1 MMIESVPIII
11 SETYIG
17 KRDGRK
23 MVFEGLISF
32 LPVSTHF
39 LHMKAA
45 ERGAME
51 PAGWHGHSRATT
63 ERHIDK
69 ITSYEHFSK
78 DFVPHRSVG
87 RYPVSPARVYD
98 PFFIR
103 TCPMTLLPENMA
115 V

>member
-1 MMIESVPIII
+1 
-11 SETYIG
+11 
-17 KRDGRK
+17 
-23 MVFEGLISF
+23 MVFEGLMSF

-45 ERGAME
+45 ERGAAA

-78 DFVPHRSVG
+78 DFAVHPSVG
-87 RYPVSPARVYD
+87 SMKLRMQALGSGFGSGV
-98 PFFIR
+98 
-103 TCPMTLLPENMA
+103 
-115 V
+115 

>member
-1 MMIESVPIII
+1 
-11 SETYIG
+11 
-17 KRDGRK
+17 

-87 RYPVSPARVYD
+87 RYPVCQVSP
-98 PFFIR
+98 
-103 TCPMTLLPENMA
+103 LLGCTIGSSSA
-115 V
+115 HVQ